1 MKILFSSVGRRVELM
16 QCFKAAADELG
27 TDLIIYGAD
36 ASITAPAMYFA
47 ISNMLFPESVPRI
60 IFRLCWKYA
69 ETKI

>member
-36 ASITAPAMYFA
+36 ASITAPAMYFCDKQYV
-47 ISNMLFPESVPRI
+47 VPRI